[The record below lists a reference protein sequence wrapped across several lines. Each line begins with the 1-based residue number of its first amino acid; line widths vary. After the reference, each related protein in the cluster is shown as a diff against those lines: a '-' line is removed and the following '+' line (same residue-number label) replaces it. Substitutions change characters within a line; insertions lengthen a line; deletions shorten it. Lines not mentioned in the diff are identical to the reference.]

1 MSDLNTSHVSTPMAL
16 DIQPFRILESMHEAF
31 LFLDTDWHIAYLNQ
45 QAASIL
51 QRSREEL
58 LGTILWDV
66 FPEALKNTF
75 CTHYFEVAR
84 TQKTQKTQKTQQHV
98 QFVEFYPPL
107 NIWVEV
113 HVDPSPQGLALYFLD
128 VTQRVRTEE
137 ELRTSEERFR
147 TIWEQA
153 TDAMALSD
161 AQGIVLQANPAYYQ
175 FYGYS
180 PDEVIGKNFA
190 VIYPEELR
198 EWAKAEYDRTF
209 HDSLI
214 QPAVE
219 AVIRRKDG
227 TERVVESRYH
237 FVHQN
242 GQRTAMVSTVR
253 DITEQKREQEAL
265 QRLQVRAQR
274 LMESTIIG
282 IIIADSDFIVEAND
296 AFLALIGVTREQ
308 FNQHPISWSAITP
321 PEYTSLDQS
330 KLEELRTHGS
340 CVPFEKE
347 YLRPD
352 GSSVPVLIGATLLQE
367 EPLQWVCFVLDITA
381 QKQLE
386 QRKDDFISIASHE
399 LRTPLTTLKA
409 LTQLGKRKAE
419 RLGIEDVAQSLTRM
433 DVQINKLI
441 KLVADLLDVSK
452 IQAGKLDYATED
464 VALDEVVRESVETV
478 QQVSSTHSIAIHG
491 TSNAHVV
498 GDKDRLGQVFINLLN
513 NAIKYSPRSTRVD
526 VFLEATQGAGVVKI
540 RDYGIGIPMKH
551 RGKVFERFYQVS
563 DGRIASTPGLGMG
576 LHISR
581 EIVTRHDGTIAVES
595 EEGKGTTFTITLPL
609 HHLSAQRE
617 NT

>member
-1 MSDLNTSHVSTPMAL
+1 MSDLNTSHIDTSVRL
-16 DIQPFRILESMHEAF
+16 DIQPLRILEAMHEAF
-31 LFLDTDWHIAYLNQ
+31 LFLDSDWHIAYLNQ

-51 QRSREEL
+51 QHSREEI
-58 LGTILWDV
+58 LGTLLWDV
-66 FPEALKNTF
+66 FPEALKSTF
-75 CTHYFEVAR
+75 CTHYLEAA
-84 TQKTQKTQKTQQHV
+84 TLQQDV

-113 HVDPSPQGLALYFLD
+113 HVDTSPQGLAIYFLD

-137 ELRTSEERFR
+137 ELRNSEERFR
-147 TIWEQA
+147 AIWEQA

-161 AQGIVLQANPAYYQ
+161 LEGIVVQANPAYYQ
-175 FYGYS
+175 LYGYS

-190 VIYPEELR
+190 VIYPEEQR
-198 EWAKAEYDRTF
+198 EWARAEYVRTF
-209 HDSLI
+209 HNPLV
-214 QPAVE
+214 QPAIE

-296 AFLALIGVTREQ
+296 AFLEIIGMTREQ
-308 FNQHPISWSAITP
+308 FNQHPVNWSAITP
-321 PEYTSLDQS
+321 PEYASLDQS
-330 KLEELRTHGS
+330 KLEEIRTHVS
-340 CVPFEKE
+340 CNPYEKE

-352 GSSVPVLIGATLLQE
+352 GSRVPVLIGATLLRE
-367 EPLQWVCFVLDITA
+367 NPLQCVCFVLDISE

-386 QRKDDFISIASHE
+386 QRKDEFISIASHE

-409 LTQLGKRKAE
+409 LTQLGKKKVE
-419 RLGIEDVAQSLTRM
+419 RLGIEDAVQSLTRM

-464 VALDEVVRESVETV
+464 VALDDVVYESVESV
-478 QQVSSTHSIAIHG
+478 QQVSQFHTIVIHG
-491 TSNAHVV
+491 SSNAHLV

-526 VFLEATQGAGVVKI
+526 VFLEATQTEGVVKI
-540 RDYGIGIPMKH
+540 QDHGIGIPMEHK
-551 RGKVFERFYQVS
+551 GKVFDRFYQVS

-576 LHISR
+576 LHIAR
-581 EIVTRHDGTIAVES
+581 EIVVRHRGTISVES
-595 EEGKGTTFTITLPL
+595 EEGNGTTFTVTLPL
-609 HHLSAQRE
+609 HQLSVQRE
-617 NT
+617 NR